1 MDVGRADEVQAFGI
15 GGGLGKAAG
24 EGLHGRLDQLA
35 DFEVAALGFF
45 REACVGQ
52 KEGNACFFATLHQ
65 VGHGIGIRL
74 PETLVPMLEIGW
86 GFEGAAAQV
95 AADQE
100 GGEVPQRGVKAAYH
114 AYGSC
119 VGIGLFYRKLKRKI

>member
-1 MDVGRADEVQAFGI
+1 MPALKGSAARVSPTDTACIQIGR
-15 GGGLGKAAG
+15 
-24 EGLHGRLDQLA
+24 
-35 DFEVAALGFF
+35 
-45 REACVGQ
+45 C
-52 KEGNACFFATLHQ
+52 T
-65 VGHGIGIRL
+65 GIGIRL

>member
-1 MDVGRADEVQAFGI
+1 M
-15 GGGLGKAAG
+15 AA
-24 EGLHGRLDQLA
+24 Q
-35 DFEVAALGFF
+35 
-45 REACVGQ
+45 C
-52 KEGNACFFATLHQ
+52 LHQ
-65 VGHGIGIRL
+65 RFGSTRFADRYGVYPNRALHGIGIRL

-95 AADQE
+95 AADQD

>member
-1 MDVGRADEVQAFGI
+1 
-15 GGGLGKAAG
+15 
-24 EGLHGRLDQLA
+24 
-35 DFEVAALGFF
+35 
-45 REACVGQ
+45 
-52 KEGNACFFATLHQ
+52 
-65 VGHGIGIRL
+65 
-74 PETLVPMLEIGW
+74 MLEIGW

>member
-1 MDVGRADEVQAFGI
+1 M
-15 GGGLGKAAG
+15 AA
-24 EGLHGRLDQLA
+24 Q
-35 DFEVAALGFF
+35 
-45 REACVGQ
+45 C
-52 KEGNACFFATLHQ
+52 LHQ
-65 VGHGIGIRL
+65 RFGRTRFADRYGVYPNRALHGIGIRL